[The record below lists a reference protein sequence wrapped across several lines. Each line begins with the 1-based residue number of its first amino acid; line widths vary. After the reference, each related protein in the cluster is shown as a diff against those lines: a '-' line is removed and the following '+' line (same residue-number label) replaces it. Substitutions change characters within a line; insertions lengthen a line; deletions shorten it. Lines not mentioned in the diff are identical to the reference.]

1 MSRKIHEVPVA
12 WLMAFIILSTCPQ
25 AKISDVQGVEVLQ
38 TARLVIVIFLWAWI
52 GLKLPVVGVWRE
64 YGRPYLW
71 FLFGALGLAV
81 VALRLP
87 FYPPSQASFLKQPV
101 VLSLARL
108 FEVSLAIY
116 FMLAIADTLQQKP
129 KLFLTSL
136 KVYGVAGVTAAV
148 CSICSFAV
156 FAVTGVNTFFIS
168 DMDHRARGLFN
179 EGGPFG
185 LFLTSVIVVLLLK
198 KQLYGSGPSL
208 ADRIALVVVWLALF
222 LSASKAGLLAAIVCA
237 TAMLLTP
244 NFRRRTLTTVIL
256 LIAITG
262 FLEIFQE
269 RLVKYRDSLQD
280 LQEIVSY
287 RPDDQNLVMGRIMAA
302 FVVPRMIAAH
312 PILGIGIGNYSL
324 MRNDPDY
331 LEGLPAVDEWDLPGL
346 GLVSEAAELGIPMT
360 LFLIGL
366 LIRLSWR
373 MRSERAPAI
382 IVAAASFQPI
392 SLLVGVNLNFFYPW
406 LVTAFALASM
416 GQYGRE
422 IPTFGN
428 NSPDLCRNAIPAKQS
443 RS

>member
-1 MSRKIHEVPVA
+1 MSRKIHVVPAV
-12 WLMAFIILSTCPQ
+12 WLMAFVILSTCPQ
-25 AKISDVQGVEVLQ
+25 AKISDVQAVEILQ
-38 TARLVIVIFLWAWI
+38 TIRILIVLFLWAWI
-52 GLKLPVVGVWRE
+52 GLKLPAVGVWRE

-87 FYPPSQASFLKQPV
+87 FYPPAQTSVLKQPF

-108 FEVSLAIY
+108 FEVSVAIY
-116 FMLAIADTLQQKP
+116 FMLAVADTLQQKP
-129 KLFLTSL
+129 KLLLTSL
-136 KVYGVAGVTAAV
+136 KVYIAAGVTAAA

-156 FAVTGVNTFFIS
+156 FAATGVNTFFLS
-168 DMDHRARGLFN
+168 EMDHRARGFFN

-198 KQLYGSGPSL
+198 KQVFHHGQLIANS
-208 ADRIALVVVWLALF
+208 IALVIVWIALF

-237 TAMLLTP
+237 AAMLLTP
-244 NFRRRTLTTVIL
+244 NFRRRTFTAVIL
-256 LIAITG
+256 LIAITC
-262 FLEIFQE
+262 FLEMFQE
-269 RLVKYRDSLQD
+269 KLMKYRDTVQYF
-280 LQEIVSY
+280 QEIASY

-324 MRNDPDY
+324 MRNDPGY

-366 LIRLSWR
+366 LIRLSWKT
-373 MRSERAPAI
+373 RSERVPAI
-382 IVAAASFQPI
+382 FVAAASFQPI

-406 LVTAFALASM
+406 LVTAFALAALA
-416 GQYGRE
+416 QYRRE
-422 IPTFGN
+422 AGSFGN
-428 NSPDLCRNAIPAKQS
+428 NPPNPCRNVIPAK
-443 RS
+443 